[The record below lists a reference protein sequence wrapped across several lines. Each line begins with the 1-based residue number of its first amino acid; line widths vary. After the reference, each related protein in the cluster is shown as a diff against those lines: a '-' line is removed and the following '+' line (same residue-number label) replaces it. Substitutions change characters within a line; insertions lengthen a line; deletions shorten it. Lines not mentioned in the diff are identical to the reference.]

1 MKQLDSVKGSI
12 AENVNYTIKRVEI
25 VAACQ
30 FGQAKYCLTA
40 CSRKCDEPDNICFVE
55 CKTNVFR
62 AKELKQESH
71 AKAANAGCLRC
82 FCT

>member
-1 MKQLDSVKGSI
+1 MIDDKTTTFPMKQLDSVKRSN

-55 CKTNVFR
+55 CKNQRFPGKGIKIGKPR
-62 AKELKQESH
+62 KS
-71 AKAANAGCLRC
+71 G
-82 FCT
+82 